1 MLRSRFLWQVWGG
14 LGFTLIIST
23 LVFGFFVADQVERDA
38 LNRIEQTM
46 LNQALALTPAMSPYL
61 EKHETLSQEE
71 LVRMT
76 PGITAR
82 ITLIDDEGQVLADN
96 KSNPENM
103 DNHLNRPEVIAS
115 TASSYGV
122 SQRYSNTLNLSMLYL
137 AVQMRSVSGK
147 RGFLRLALPLTSID
161 EQMTALQSRIYVSAA
176 TVGLLFLIIGYFL
189 AYRVTN
195 PIARMTEVARNVA
208 EGEYHLRL
216 PADRA
221 DEIGQLSVVINEL
234 AIGAQEQIEELT
246 DSRNRLAAVLA
257 GLAEGV
263 VAFDD
268 EQRVLHVNDAALMML
283 GLKVEQVL
291 NQSFERVP
299 TTREIKQV
307 VETCV
312 LEQTNVVST
321 VKFGGNTFECT
332 CVEMDVGSEEG
343 NGGILVLEDIT
354 ERMNLEKV
362 RSDFVANASHELK
375 TPISAIRGLVETI
388 IDDPKMPADV
398 FSRFMERI
406 RQQTIRLDR
415 IVQDLLHLSRF
426 DSTEREK
433 NVTRIELGGLLRQ
446 VCQSKAYDASDEGLE
461 LDLDLQVDALEVDG
475 EAEALNQLVTNL
487 VENAI
492 KYTEEGGKVVVRL
505 SKVGSMATIE
515 VQDTGIGISKEE
527 TQRIFE
533 RFYRVDRAR
542 SRDIGGTGLGL
553 AIVKHIAQVHQ
564 GSVTVD
570 SQIGKGSTFIV
581 QLPLAQDS
589 AEETESEV
597 DAAQR

>member
-1 MLRSRFLWQVWGG
+1 MLRSRFLWQVWGV

-38 LNRIEQTM
+38 LNRIEQSL
-46 LNQALALTPAMSPYL
+46 LNQTLALSPAMSPYL
-61 EKHETLSQEE
+61 DRHEFLEPEE
-71 LVRMT
+71 LNRMT

-82 ITLIDDEGQVLADN
+82 ITLIDDEGNVLADN
-96 KSNPENM
+96 KSSPEQM
-103 DNHLNRPEVIAS
+103 DNHLDRPEVIAS
-115 TASSYGV
+115 SANSYGV

-137 AVQMRSVSGK
+137 AVQMRSVSGQ

-161 EQMTALQSRIYVSAA
+161 EQMTALQNRIYVSAA

-195 PIARMTEVARNVA
+195 PISRMTEVARNVA
-208 EGEYHLRL
+208 KGEYHLRL

-234 AIGAQEQIEELT
+234 ALGAQERIDELT
-246 DSRNRLAAVLA
+246 SNRNRLAAVLA
-257 GLAEGV
+257 GLTEGV
-263 VAFDD
+263 VAFDLG
-268 EQRVLHVNDAALMML
+268 QRVLHVNNAALTML

-291 NQSFERVP
+291 NQNFDQIP
-299 TTREIKQV
+299 TTREVKQA

-312 LEQTNVVST
+312 TEQTSVAST
-321 VKFGGNTFECT
+321 VNFGGSTFECT
-332 CVEMDVGSEEG
+332 CVRMDVGSDDG
-343 NGGILVLEDIT
+343 TGGILVLEDVT
-354 ERMNLEKV
+354 ERMRLEKV

-388 IDDPKMPADV
+388 IDDPKMPEDV
-398 FSRFMERI
+398 HSRFMERI
-406 RQQTIRLDR
+406 RQQTIRLDK

-426 DSTEREK
+426 DSSDREK
-433 NVTRIELGGLLRQ
+433 SVSRIELAGLLRQ
-446 VCQSKAYDASDEGLE
+446 VYQAKSYDAGDASLELE
-461 LDLDLQVDALEVDG
+461 LDLQADSLEVDG

-487 VENAI
+487 VDNAI
-492 KYTEEGGKVVVRL
+492 KYTGEGGQVTLRL
-505 SKVGSMATIE
+505 ARVGSMATIE
-515 VQDTGIGISKEE
+515 VQDNGIGISKEE

-553 AIVKHIAQVHQ
+553 SIVKHIAQAHQ
-564 GSVTVD
+564 GSVSVD
-570 SQIGKGSTFIV
+570 SQIGKGSTFCV
-581 QLPLAQDS
+581 QIPL
-589 AEETESEV
+589 AEETGLEQESEV
-597 DAAQR
+597 DEA